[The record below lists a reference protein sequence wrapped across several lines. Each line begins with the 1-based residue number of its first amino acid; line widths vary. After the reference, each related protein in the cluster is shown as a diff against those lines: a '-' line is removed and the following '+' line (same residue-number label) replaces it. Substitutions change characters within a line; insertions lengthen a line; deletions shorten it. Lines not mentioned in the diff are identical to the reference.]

1 MYYYYCLA
9 NKLNLFQTSLVDEED
24 LTKDCPPEGGDF
36 SLHSPAVSS
45 SSHSPSLPV
54 TPPSPS
60 PAVSPS
66 SPPGVSTPTNSNSP
80 CHPRSLTPSSTPSCS
95 TNPASPSAAACSSAL
110 PPQGPGPGGGTSFDG
125 GTMAI
130 GPGGP
135 TGPVSLAAGATPRS
149 RSLDLPQQRS
159 TDSDKESSF
168 SIPTKHRQHYHGS
181 KLKLLQ
187 RSHAMQEDSSPP
199 PDIIDPCLGG
209 SFSHSQMS
217 NSLTVC
223 PPPLGCPGG
232 PPRRRLRH
240 QGSSPG
246 SFDGSSPCLSRD
258 SSMEY
263 TDSTGVDLL
272 SFIIQTLHKNQKDR
286 MLLLKIEREL
296 VNMVKDPKRTY
307 HKFPHM
313 SSYQRMLVHRVAAYF
328 GMEHNVDQVGTCVI
342 VNKTRNTRLPES
354 RFREHIQDEL
364 LPPDEPKR
372 SILRRGFSSFEE
384 ETSYKSPDR
393 LGIDSRRSK
402 SFEEREE
409 EYEKVRRRI
418 FSEESFSMEGMGD
431 SPRRFHYPF
440 MHGCKRGI
448 MPHED
453 PRWLAV
459 DPETHRKHYDNHRI
473 RPSRLPKGESF
484 ENPDSLNPRSLRP
497 PVFKSHSFG
506 GYSGGVTV
514 LSRGNSVASN
524 PSSRLSKQDSTGS
537 RFSDHSSSSGYK
549 TQRQDTSSTN
559 VSNTLS
565 TTPSP
570 TAGSYH
576 HPGFGQPGSWGSEG
590 DAQPVMWAVTDLE
603 AVPSGALLINPQ
615 NGQPYTN
622 PDGTLYRFDPSN
634 PPSFMKSG
642 CGGHGLHKIMAMQ
655 CREREEKRLLG
666 SSENMASTPSS
677 SSATTTV
684 TPTYLS
690 PGDIVKVGSSESRVP
705 TPPNPVTCTSPN
717 TSTKIVETVIGR

>member
-1 MYYYYCLA
+1 MKLFSLLQWYYIKDMKYLKSLSPFKNSSNALAVRFVRVYMY
-9 NKLNLFQTSLVDEED
+9 TSLVDEED
-24 LTKDCPPEGGDF
+24 LTKECPPEGGDF

-217 NSLTVC
+217 NSLT
-223 PPPLGCPGG
+223 GCPGG

-296 VNMVKDPKRTY
+296 VNMVKDP
-307 HKFPHM
+307 
-313 SSYQRMLVHRVAAYF
+313 
-328 GMEHNVDQVGTCVI
+328 N
-342 VNKTRNTRLPES
+342 
-354 RFREHIQDEL
+354 
-364 LPPDEPKR
+364 
-372 SILRRGFSSFEE
+372 
-384 ETSYKSPDR
+384 
-393 LGIDSRRSK
+393 
-402 SFEEREE
+402 
-409 EYEKVRRRI
+409 
-418 FSEESFSMEGMGD
+418 
-431 SPRRFHYPF
+431 
-440 MHGCKRGI
+440 
-448 MPHED
+448 
-453 PRWLAV
+453 
-459 DPETHRKHYDNHRI
+459 
-473 RPSRLPKGESF
+473 
-484 ENPDSLNPRSLRP
+484 
-497 PVFKSHSFG
+497 
-506 GYSGGVTV
+506 
-514 LSRGNSVASN
+514 
-524 PSSRLSKQDSTGS
+524 
-537 RFSDHSSSSGYK
+537 
-549 TQRQDTSSTN
+549 RQ
-559 VSNTLS
+559 
-565 TTPSP
+565 
-570 TAGSYH
+570 
-576 HPGFGQPGSWGSEG
+576 
-590 DAQPVMWAVTDLE
+590 TDLE
-603 AVPSGALLINPQ
+603 SILDEVKVLK
-615 NGQPYTN
+615 
-622 PDGTLYRFDPSN
+622 R
-634 PPSFMKSG
+634 
-642 CGGHGLHKIMAMQ
+642 
-655 CREREEKRLLG
+655 EKR
-666 SSENMASTPSS
+666 NMKNF
-677 SSATTTV
+677 V
-684 TPTYLS
+684 QYVY
-690 PGDIVKVGSSESRVP
+690 GQM
-705 TPPNPVTCTSPN
+705 
-717 TSTKIVETVIGR
+717 